1 MQRILRLPSGSLEM
15 KAISLTVSIFPCPEL
30 HTMNFFSYNNT
41 LIHFLPLIGVRMT
54 LGGSF
59 GGISFIPPV
68 NIISINSKT

>member
-1 MQRILRLPSGSLEM
+1 MPRILRLPSGSLEM

-30 HTMNFFSYNNT
+30 HTMNFISYNNT
-41 LIHFLPLIGVRMT
+41 LIHFLPLIIVRMT

-59 GGISFIPPV
+59 GDIRFIPRV